1 MIKILPF
8 ADLHYHHRDSDNE
21 PIYSRIKSLKAYP
34 DHWKVISGDITDD
47 GRPDQYQKAVESLSE
62 LERVI
67 VLPGNHDYGAVGS
80 IYNEHDARMF
90 DDFASAF
97 NEKPFFDKVP
107 VVIGIEN
114 VLIILLN
121 SCLKTEDIF
130 DFACGDVSREQLQRL
145 TTILDDPTNKDLV
158 KIVALHHHP
167 FIHSDPTMK
176 LLDADRLARVVY
188 GKVDIMLFGH
198 KHEAAKWK
206 NKVGCR
212 YILAAGAFYQENT
225 IDEIT
230 IEGKE
235 IYLRSIQIY

>member
-34 DHWKVISGDITDD
+34 DHWKLVSGDITDD
-47 GRPDQYQKAVESLSE
+47 GRGDQYQKAVESLSK

-80 IYNEHDARMF
+80 IYSEHDARMF
-90 DDFASAF
+90 DDFAAAF

-114 VLIILLN
+114 VVLILLN

-167 FIHSDPTMK
+167 WLHSQPGMK
-176 LLDADRLARVVY
+176 LLDADRFLRAVY
-188 GKVDIMLFGH
+188 KKADMVLFGH
-198 KHEAAKWK
+198 GHVHQIWK
-206 NKVGCR
+206 DKAGLKFAV
-212 YILAAGAFYQENT
+212 AAGAFFQEST

-230 IEGKE
+230 IEGKD
-235 IYLRSIQIY
+235 ISLRSIQI